1 MLRYRVVSH
10 LGSGQFGSVDQGVW
24 RRPNDSAVDVAL
36 KTLNEGAS
44 EQDKVRF
51 LQEGAIMAQFRHPN
65 IVSLYGIVCKGGP
78 VSCEYITFAHIS
90 ALYMSVMSY
99 GCELEQKRTDCSRCS
114 DDLYHVYTFAIIGTH
129 NSSLEGAMK
138 LKFVSFCSS

>member
-1 MLRYRVVSH
+1 MYNIYTELHRVVSH

-44 EQDKVRF
+44 EQEKVRF

-65 IVSLYGIVCKGGP
+65 VVSLHGVVSREP
-78 VSCEYITFAHIS
+78 V
-90 ALYMSVMSY
+90 
-99 GCELEQKRTDCSRCS
+99 
-114 DDLYHVYTFAIIGTH
+114 
-129 NSSLEGAMK
+129 
-138 LKFVSFCSS
+138 

>member
-1 MLRYRVVSH
+1 MQNQERDIYSNVSPYHVPAAKEKELYAQIKAFGIKSITHNEIEYVFCSWRKISSCEYLYHMHRVVSH

-65 IVSLYGIVCKGGP
+65 IVSLYGIIA
-78 VSCEYITFAHIS
+78 SEF
-90 ALYMSVMSY
+90 
-99 GCELEQKRTDCSRCS
+99 
-114 DDLYHVYTFAIIGTH
+114 
-129 NSSLEGAMK
+129 EGA
-138 LKFVSFCSS
+138 VSNQSC

>member
-1 MLRYRVVSH
+1 MKDH
-10 LGSGQFGSVDQGVW
+10 IGSGQFGSVDQGVW

-65 IVSLYGIVCKGGP
+65 IVSLYGIVCKRGP
-78 VSCEYITFAHIS
+78 VSCA
-90 ALYMSVMSY
+90 
-99 GCELEQKRTDCSRCS
+99 
-114 DDLYHVYTFAIIGTH
+114 
-129 NSSLEGAMK
+129 
-138 LKFVSFCSS
+138 